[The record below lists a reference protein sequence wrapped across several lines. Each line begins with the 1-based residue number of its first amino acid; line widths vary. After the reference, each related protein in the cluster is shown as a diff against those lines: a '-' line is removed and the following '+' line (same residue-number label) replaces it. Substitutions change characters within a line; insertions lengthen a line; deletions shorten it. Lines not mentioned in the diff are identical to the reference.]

1 MKKYGILKQWK
12 KVFAAVLSSSML
24 MTSVTP
30 GTIVYAS
37 EFSSELSAETDE
49 FTSGNDSVYEQF
61 NNIEE
66 STPVTETGN
75 EEDEFAAEEENN
87 SDDTTGETESAT
99 TIDLTSETQYIKT
112 AGTYNIN
119 GCNLTGVTNK
129 VLVIQN
135 TTASDEIVLNI
146 QGDITIN
153 DSVQI
158 IDVQSDCKLII
169 NGNGKTIENTGNSNV
184 LTNQKATITFNNVNI
199 TDNNKLAVSNNSSGT
214 IYVKGGKYKT
224 EVGTVFS
231 NLGNLYIEDGTITS
245 EKSEC
250 AIDNSSSGKI
260 FMTGGK
266 IQAKGGAAIRTK
278 YNATLKIKAGTIENS
293 KYGIYLRSTSGTTN
307 CVIGNVEF
315 CNNMNDIYLAKNQKF
330 TLGEE
335 YSQTNVIKVGIAD
348 TISSTAKRQI
358 TTNGTIQNM
367 LQKVVSAN
375 NKYLVKYNDNSGNG
389 YLYLENHTHS
399 WSYVLDPENTNVIK
413 ANCSDPDC
421 KYYGDVLGLILDAQ
435 DMIYSGKTYD
445 KASVTN
451 DITDVTGVTAGEIYY
466 EGVTPTVYEK
476 SITPPTEVGTYKAIV
491 KLNCE
496 GDGITAS
503 KEFKIKEKDAA
514 TFIAPT
520 AKELTYTG
528 EQQELILSGN
538 ANGGFMYYRLGEDGE
553 WQNETPKAE
562 NAGTYKV
569 YYYVK
574 GDNAHKDVGSESEPY
589 GFAEVT
595 IGQKSLTDDMISLD
609 YAEKTYNGAEF
620 TSTVSISDQTGKIT
634 SDDYKISG
642 DVKGTKA
649 GTYTISVEG
658 KGNYAGKVEK
668 IWKINPKEIAAVIT
682 PNGGI
687 YGEIINPATV
697 VLEGGIEGENLEIVL
712 TYTGTAND
720 GTKISQTETPSLAG
734 IYTVTASVADKNY
747 SLKEDG
753 STAQFIVE
761 RRKVTV
767 KPENKEKYVNN
778 ADPDFTYKVY
788 AGENEIAADSLTDII
803 LTKEVKGG
811 ETGEEPGTYTI
822 TVSQKEGA
830 NPNYQI
836 SFETGKLTIKNY
848 PIYNPSYP
856 VTGITVSQK
865 EATLTKE
872 GETLQLTVT
881 VTPSYADNTNVTWTS
896 SNEKVATVDKNG
908 KVTAVGNGT
917 ATITVTSVSG
927 NYTATTVI
935 TVKISEEPTPTEPPS
950 PVEIKKI
957 TLNTDNKTLTKVGD
971 TTQITVK
978 TEPEN
983 AENQKLIWT
992 SSNEKVAVVDAKG
1005 KVTAV
1010 GTGKAVITV
1019 TTEDGKVSASVT
1031 ITVKI
1036 PDEPTI
1042 TATTGFGKLKLR
1054 STKQNKNSITLD
1066 WTKTDSAQGYIIY
1079 GNYCNNNGKVYKYKK
1094 LATIADGNA
1103 TGWTH
1108 KNLKK
1113 GTYYKYIVKA
1123 YKVVNGKK
1131 VITDTSASIHVITA
1145 GGKYGIAKAISVT
1158 KIGNKKNV
1166 SKVTLKKGKTAQIVA
1181 KEVKKDKTIRH
1192 HRKLCYESSN
1202 TKVATVTPDG
1212 VITAVGKGTCN
1223 IWVYAQNGVYQILTI
1238 TIK

>member
-12 KVFAAVLSSSML
+12 KVFAAVLSASML

-37 EFSSELSAETDE
+37 EFSSEPSAETDE

-61 NNIEE
+61 NNNIEE
-66 STPVTETGN
+66 STPVVETEN
-75 EEDEFAAEEENN
+75 EEDEFAAEEDQFDEEND

-99 TIDLTSETQYIKT
+99 TIDLTGETQYIET

-119 GCNLTGVTNK
+119 GCNLTGITNK

-158 IDVQSDCKLII
+158 VDVRSDCKLII

-199 TDNNKLAVSNNSSGT
+199 ADNNKLAVSNNSSGT
-214 IYVKGGKYKT
+214 IYVKGGIYKT

-231 NLGNLYIEDGTITS
+231 NLGNLHIEDGTITS

-266 IQAKGGAAIRTK
+266 IEAKGGAAIRTK
-278 YNATLKIKAGTIENS
+278 YNATLKIEAGTIENS
-293 KYGIYLRSTSGTTN
+293 KYGIYLRPTSGTTN

-315 CNNMNDIYLAKNQKF
+315 CNNVNDIYLAKNQKF
-330 TLGEE
+330 TLSEE

-358 TTNGTIQNM
+358 TTNGTVQNM
-367 LQKVVSAN
+367 LHKVVSAN

-399 WSYVLDPENTNVIK
+399 WSYALDPENTNVIK

-435 DMIYSGKTYD
+435 DMIYSGKAYD

-451 DITDVTGVTAGEIYY
+451 GITDVTGVTAGEIYY
-466 EGVTPTVYEK
+466 EGVASTVYEK
-476 SITPPTEVGTYKAIV
+476 STTPPTEVGSYKAIV

-496 GDGITAS
+496 GGGITAS

-514 TFIAPT
+514 TFTAPT

-538 ANGGFMYYRLGEDGE
+538 AEGGSMYYRLGEDGE
-553 WQNETPKAE
+553 WQNESPKAE

-574 GDNAHKDVGSESEPY
+574 GDNDHKDVGSESEPY

-595 IGQKSLTDDMISLD
+595 IGQKSLTDDMISFD
-609 YAEKTYNGAEF
+609 SVEKTYSGAEF
-620 TSTVSISDQTGKIT
+620 TPTVSISDQTGKIT
-634 SDDYKISG
+634 PDDYEISG
-642 DVKGTKA
+642 DVKETKA
-649 GTYTISVEG
+649 GTYTIFVEG

-668 IWKINPKEIAAVIT
+668 TWKINPKEIAAVIT

-687 YGEIINPATV
+687 YGETIDPATA
-697 VLEGGIEGENLEIVL
+697 VLEGVIEGENPEIVL
-712 TYTGTAND
+712 TYAGTAND
-720 GTKISQTETPSLAG
+720 GTVISQTETPSLAG
-734 IYTVTASVADKNY
+734 TYTVTASVADKNY
-747 SLKEDG
+747 SLKEEG
-753 STAQFIVE
+753 STAEFIVA

-803 LTKEVKGG
+803 LTKEVKEG
-811 ETGEEPGTYTI
+811 ETGEELGTYTI
-822 TVSQKEGA
+822 IASQKDGA

-836 SFETGKLTIKNY
+836 SFETGMLT
-848 PIYNPSYP
+848 
-856 VTGITVSQK
+856 
-865 EATLTKE
+865 
-872 GETLQLTVT
+872 
-881 VTPSYADNTNVTWTS
+881 
-896 SNEKVATVDKNG
+896 
-908 KVTAVGNGT
+908 
-917 ATITVTSVSG
+917 
-927 NYTATTVI
+927 
-935 TVKISEEPTPTEPPS
+935 
-950 PVEIKKI
+950 
-957 TLNTDNKTLTKVGD
+957 
-971 TTQITVK
+971 ITVK
-978 TEPEN
+978 TPE
-983 AENQKLIWT
+983 KP
-992 SSNEKVAVVDAKG
+992 
-1005 KVTAV
+1005 
-1010 GTGKAVITV
+1010 TV
-1019 TTEDGKVSASVT
+1019 TE
-1031 ITVKI
+1031 
-1036 PDEPTI
+1036 
-1042 TATTGFGKLKLR
+1042 TTGFGKLKLR
-1054 STKQNKNSITLD
+1054 STKQSKSSITLN
-1066 WTKTDSAQGYIIY
+1066 WTKTAGAQGYIIY
-1079 GNYCNNNGKVYKYKK
+1079 GNYCSHNGKIYKYKK
-1094 LATIADGNA
+1094 LATVTDGNT

-1131 VITDTSASIHVITA
+1131 VITDTSVSIHVITA
-1145 GGKYGIAKAISVT
+1145 GGKYGVAKAVSVT
-1158 KIGNKKNV
+1158 KIGSKKNT
-1166 SKVTLKKGKTAQIVA
+1166 SKITLKRRKTAQIVA

-1202 TKVATVTPDG
+1202 TKIATVTSDG
-1212 VITAVGKGTCN
+1212 VIKAVGKGTCN
-1223 IWVYAQNGVYQILTI
+1223 I
-1238 TIK
+1238 

>member
-12 KVFAAVLSSSML
+12 KVFAAVLSASML

-37 EFSSELSAETDE
+37 EFSSEPSAETDE
-49 FTSGNDSVYEQF
+49 FSSGNDTVYEQF
-61 NNIEE
+61 NNNIEE
-66 STPVTETGN
+66 STPVAETGN
-75 EEDEFAAEEENN
+75 EEDEFAAEEDQFDDEND
-87 SDDTTGETESAT
+87 SDDTTEETESAT
-99 TIDLTSETQYIKT
+99 TIDLTGETQYIET

-119 GCNLTGVTNK
+119 GCSLTGVTNK

-158 IDVQSDCKLII
+158 VDVRSDCKLII

-199 TDNNKLAVSNNSSGT
+199 GDNNKLAVSNNSSGT
-214 IYVKGGKYKT
+214 IYVKGGIYKT

-231 NLGNLYIEDGTITS
+231 NLGNLHIEDGTITS

-266 IQAKGGAAIRTK
+266 IEAKGGAAIRTK
-278 YNATLKIKAGTIENS
+278 YNATLKIEAGTIENS

-315 CNNMNDIYLAKNQKF
+315 CNNVNDIYLAKNQKF
-330 TLGEE
+330 TLSEE

-358 TTNGTIQNM
+358 TTNGTVQNM

-399 WSYVLDPENTNVIK
+399 WSYALDPENTNVIK

-451 DITDVTGVTAGEIYY
+451 GITDVTGVTAGEIYY
-466 EGVTPTVYEK
+466 EGVTSTVYEK
-476 SITPPTEVGTYKAIV
+476 SITPPTEVGTYKATV

-514 TFIAPT
+514 TFTAPT

-538 ANGGFMYYRLGEDGE
+538 AEGGSMYYRLGEDGE
-553 WQNETPKAE
+553 WQNESPKAE

-574 GDNAHKDVGSESEPY
+574 GDNDHKDVGSESEPY

-595 IGQKSLTDDMISLD
+595 IGQKSLTDDMISFD
-609 YAEKTYNGAEF
+609 SVEKTYSGAEF
-620 TSTVSISDQTGKIT
+620 TPTVSISDQTGKIT
-634 SDDYKISG
+634 PDDYEISG
-642 DVKGTKA
+642 EVKGTKA
-649 GTYTISVEG
+649 GTYTIFVEG

-668 IWKINPKEIAAVIT
+668 TWKIHPKEITAVIT

-687 YGEIINPATV
+687 YGETINPATA
-697 VLEGGIEGENLEIVL
+697 VLEEVIEGETPEIVL

-720 GTKISQTETPSLAG
+720 GTVISQTETPSLAG
-734 IYTVTASVADKNY
+734 TYTVTASVADKNY
-747 SLKEDG
+747 SLKEEG
-753 STAQFIVE
+753 STAEFIVA
-761 RRKVTV
+761 RRIVTV

-803 LTKEVKGG
+803 LTKEVKEG

-822 TVSQKEGA
+822 IASQKDGA

-836 SFETGKLTIKNY
+836 SFETGMLT
-848 PIYNPSYP
+848 
-856 VTGITVSQK
+856 
-865 EATLTKE
+865 
-872 GETLQLTVT
+872 
-881 VTPSYADNTNVTWTS
+881 
-896 SNEKVATVDKNG
+896 
-908 KVTAVGNGT
+908 
-917 ATITVTSVSG
+917 
-927 NYTATTVI
+927 
-935 TVKISEEPTPTEPPS
+935 
-950 PVEIKKI
+950 
-957 TLNTDNKTLTKVGD
+957 
-971 TTQITVK
+971 ITVK
-978 TEPEN
+978 TPE
-983 AENQKLIWT
+983 KP
-992 SSNEKVAVVDAKG
+992 
-1005 KVTAV
+1005 
-1010 GTGKAVITV
+1010 TV
-1019 TTEDGKVSASVT
+1019 TG
-1031 ITVKI
+1031 
-1036 PDEPTI
+1036 
-1042 TATTGFGKLKLR
+1042 TTGFGKLKLR
-1054 STKQNKNSITLD
+1054 STKQSKSSITLN
-1066 WTKTDSAQGYIIY
+1066 WTKTAGAQGYIIY
-1079 GNYCNNNGKVYKYKK
+1079 GNYCSHNGKIYKYRK
-1094 LATIADGNA
+1094 LATVTDGNT

-1145 GGKYGIAKAISVT
+1145 GGKYGIAKAVSVT
-1158 KIGNKKNV
+1158 KIGSKKNT
-1166 SKVTLKKGKTAQIVA
+1166 SKITLKRRKTAQIVA

-1202 TKVATVTPDG
+1202 TKIATVTSDG
-1212 VITAVGKGTCN
+1212 VMKAVGKGTCN
-1223 IWVYAQNGVYQILTI
+1223 IWVYAQNGVYQTLTI
-1238 TIK
+1238 TVK